1 MRAPARLQKTA
12 VCCAN
17 SVAWWVPVSAGRPG
31 TVAVTVSV
39 SRSRHGGVESGPQCL
54 QERSAAH
61 VDDRARATCDQRPAR
76 MHGQWL
82 VHVGVARG
90 VGSPATPLTSY
101 LGPSIAATKVAGFER
116 LRFLIFRK
124 ISKASRRR
132 DPWFICF
139 WQEKRGQEF
148 PHRPAYFPRK

>member
-1 MRAPARLQKTA
+1 MGGWGEWGCGVT
-12 VCCAN
+12 
-17 SVAWWVPVSAGRPG
+17 AGRPG

-54 QERSAAH
+54 RERSAAH

-82 VHVGVARG
+82 VHVGVARA

-124 ISKASRRR
+124 ISKDSRRR

-148 PHRPAYFPRK
+148 PHRPAYFPGK